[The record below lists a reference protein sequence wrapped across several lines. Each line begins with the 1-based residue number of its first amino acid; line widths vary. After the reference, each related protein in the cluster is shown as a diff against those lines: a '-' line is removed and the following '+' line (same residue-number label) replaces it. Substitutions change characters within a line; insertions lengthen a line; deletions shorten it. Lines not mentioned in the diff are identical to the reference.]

1 MRKTKIIC
9 TLGPATDD
17 ENVLR
22 QLMLEGMNVVRFNF
36 SHQTHEEHKKRYET
50 VCRLRDELNL
60 PVATLL
66 DTKGPEIR
74 LHTFQ
79 DGHVTLEDGQDFT
92 IYTQKEIVGTAKEAS
107 VTYKGLSN
115 DIAVGTRILMDDG
128 LLEMEVRRFTQD
140 KVVCR
145 VIHGGVLSNRK
156 SLNLPGRHLS
166 LPYLSEQDESDIIFG
181 IEMGFD
187 FIAASFVRS
196 AEDIL
201 KIKDVLN
208 RHDCHNIRIIAKI
221 ENAEGVEN
229 LDEIIRVSD
238 GIMVARGDMGVE
250 IDYEKIPAIQ
260 KMMIKKAYSAGKQVI
275 TATQML
281 DSMIK
286 NPRPT
291 RAETTDVANA
301 IYDGTSAIMLSG
313 ETAAGAYPVEAL
325 RAMVKIAIQTEADI
339 DYYQRFQKRMLCHSP
354 NITNAIS
361 EATVTTAHNL
371 TASGIVTVSKSGQT
385 ACMISKYRPA
395 CPIIG
400 CSFDRKVLRQM
411 NLSWGVIP
419 VYLEEE
425 KNTDALFQHA
435 IDMAVKQGVLGQGD
449 LAVITAGVP
458 LGISGT
464 TNMIKVHI
472 VGNVAVTGT
481 GVTKNVICA
490 NLCVCKNAQ
499 EARQKFIP
507 GEILVIPETDNSL
520 MSIMKDAAGII
531 TEQEGLNSHAAVVG
545 LTLDKPVIVG
555 VQHATELLKDGLTYT
570 IDAGRG
576 IVCNEN

>member
-1 MRKTKIIC
+1 MY
-9 TLGPATDD
+9 G
-17 ENVLR
+17 
-22 QLMLEGMNVVRFNF
+22 
-36 SHQTHEEHKKRYET
+36 
-50 VCRLRDELNL
+50 ELNHNNTVKL
-60 PVATLL
+60 
-66 DTKGPEIR
+66 
-74 LHTFQ
+74 F
-79 DGHVTLEDGQDFT
+79 F
-92 IYTQKEIVGTAKEAS
+92 
-107 VTYKGLSN
+107 LS
-115 DIAVGTRILMDDG
+115 ADD
-128 LLEMEVRRFTQD
+128 V
-140 KVVCR
+140 
-145 VIHGGVLSNRK
+145 
-156 SLNLPGRHLS
+156 
-166 LPYLSEQDESDIIFG
+166 
-181 IEMGFD
+181 
-187 FIAASFVRS
+187 
-196 AEDIL
+196 L

-208 RHDCHNIRIIAKI
+208 RHDCHNIRIISKI
-221 ENAEGVEN
+221 ENSEGVEN

-260 KMMIKKAYSAGKQVI
+260 KMMIKKSYSAGKQVI

-301 IYDGTSAIMLSG
+301 IYDGTGAIMLSG

-325 RAMVKIAIQTEADI
+325 RAMVRIAVQTEADI
-339 DYYQRFQKRMLCHSP
+339 DYYQRFQKRTLAHSP

-371 TASGIVTVSKSGQT
+371 TANAIVTVSKSGQT
-385 ACMISKYRPA
+385 AAMISKYRPA

-419 VYLEEE
+419 VYLDEE
-425 KNTDALFQHA
+425 KNTDLLFQHA
-435 IDMAVKQGVLGQGD
+435 IDMSVKQGVLSQGD

-464 TNMIKVHI
+464 TNMIKVHM
-472 VGNVAVTGT
+472 VGNIAVTGT
-481 GVTKNVICA
+481 GVTHNLICA

-499 EARQKFIP
+499 EAKKKFVP
-507 GEILVIPETDNSL
+507 GEILVIPETDNSI
-520 MSIMKDAAGII
+520 MSILKDAAGII

-555 VQHATELLKDGLTYT
+555 VAHATELLRDGLTYT
-570 IDAGRG
+570 MDAGRG
-576 IVCNEN
+576 IVCNESL